1 MPASR
6 RSRVRWLA
14 GAAFVFLP
22 EPSRYLLLAA
32 GLGCL
37 MVLHR
42 VSRRG

>member
-1 MPASR
+1 MK
-6 RSRVRWLA
+6 LTF
-14 GAAFVFLP
+14 FVP
-22 EPSRYLLLAA
+22 EPSRWLLLAV